1 MNRPLRIL
9 VIGAHPDDCELKAG
23 GICALYRQAGH
34 EVTFVSVSCGNAG
47 HHRMKPRELAEM
59 RKAEAEAVAR
69 LMGIRYIIMGQNDG
83 EILPT
88 LELRQ
93 KMIALIRREQPDLVL
108 THRPNDYHPDHR
120 GTSQVV
126 ADAAYLLIVPNIVPE
141 APALRENPVIMYLS
155 DNFQKPTPFEPA
167 VVVDVTPV
175 FESILDQLACHACQF
190 GQWLPYTMLKP
201 EVEGAAAIRQAAQD
215 FYEGFNGP
223 LASRF
228 HKEIEATYGPVKAQQ
243 VRFIEAFE
251 PCEYGAPLTAEAKKR
266 LFPFLP

>member
-47 HHRMKPRELAEM
+47 HHRLKPRELAEV

-141 APALRENPVIMYLS
+141 VPALRENPVIMYLS

-228 HKEIEATYGPVKAQQ
+228 HKEIEATYGPEKAGQ
-243 VRFIEAFE
+243 VQFIEAFE
-251 PCEYGAPLTAEAKKR
+251 PCEYGAPLTAEAKKQ